1 MEASSHM
8 TWEYYSYCGKS
19 VVEHLQ
25 QVQDYLWSHS
35 YLEIC
40 FLVISQQRLE
50 GWGIWYNFHF
60 NHQLTDVLVVII
72 VSPLRYCNNVYI
84 SYIHIYGTLYILG
97 PIHTNLFSK
106 RFASAL
112 IVFVSFLPVHTT
124 MLIKREATLLRC
136 PPFWIFTVEWS
147 GTRPCL
153 FWWRRC
159 FQKAWFSL
167 STLEN
172 CVFKKHRFQI
182 TPLWRAFT
190 NGSIFSDRFQHCRVD
205 DSCIRSKTAPFS
217 FENGLLWMGPY
228 MYIHL
233 KLNQLQLN

>member
-8 TWEYYSYCGKS
+8 TWECYSYCGKS

-112 IVFVSFLPVHTT
+112 IVFACPHYNADQERSHIVALSTILDTHGRVVWHPSVSILMTSLFSESMVFSIHTR
-124 MLIKREATLLRC
+124 KLR
-136 PPFWIFTVEWS
+136 
-147 GTRPCL
+147 
-153 FWWRRC
+153 
-159 FQKAWFSL
+159 FQKASFSNH
-167 STLEN
+167 STLES
-172 CVFKKHRFQI
+172 VSKWLHFR
-182 TPLWRAFT
+182 W
-190 NGSIFSDRFQHCRVD
+190 SFS
-205 DSCIRSKTAPFS
+205 A
-217 FENGLLWMGPY
+217 L
-228 MYIHL
+228 
-233 KLNQLQLN
+233 